1 MGRRAPRSDALGV
14 RLAHGLG
21 IGVGVG
27 VGVKYEVEVR
37 VSHGLGL
44 RLDYGLVGGR
54 DRIQGN

>member
-1 MGRRAPRSDALGV
+1 MGRRAPRNDVLGV

-44 RLDYGLVGGR
+44 RLDHGLRGGCG
-54 DRIQGN
+54 RILGI